1 LDKSEYLQHVGS
13 LTLHLIV
20 QNISN
25 EEIMEIIL
33 DFKVTC
39 EELNLLGT
47 RSGAHIADVISRM
60 YSESESYDI
69 LAPWIMSELL
79 KEKPIYN

>member
-1 LDKSEYLQHVGS
+1 LDNSEYLRCIGS

-25 EEIMEIIL
+25 EEIMEILL
-33 DFKVTC
+33 DFKITY
-39 EELNLLGT
+39 EELTLAP
-47 RSGAHIADVISRM
+47 RVSKVHIADIMSRM
-60 YSESESYDI
+60 YAESESYDI

-79 KEKPIYN
+79 EEKAFYH

>member
-1 LDKSEYLQHVGS
+1 MDSNEYLQYIGS

-39 EELNLLGT
+39 EELNLLGP
-47 RSGAHIADVISRM
+47 RSRSHIAEVMSRM

-69 LAPWIMSELL
+69 LVPWIMSELL